1 MIEEW
6 KGRKGHSS
14 FKDSI
19 WAEDLAE
26 MGQLFPFYDSLK
38 YLLAVINGFSK
49 YVWVKL

>member
-19 WAEDLAE
+19 WAADLAE
-26 MGQLFPFYDSLK
+26 MRQLFPFYDSLK

-49 YVWVKL
+49 CVWVKL